1 MVRKQKTDSALLQR
15 LALGA
20 VFCILLGCATDPPT
34 AAHATTVTG
43 SCNPADAW
51 VAGRTGQEAAK
62 KCATVEN
69 RRWREAYNLGRELNT
84 FELRLQSL
92 DQELAATMAA
102 NDAATR
108 IGQLKLQRIK
118 LAREIESISGVAAV
132 RGWDEQIQVKPY
144 E

>member
-1 MVRKQKTDSALLQR
+1 M
-15 LALGA
+15 
-20 VFCILLGCATDPPT
+20 
-34 AAHATTVTG
+34 
-43 SCNPADAW
+43 
-51 VAGRTGQEAAK
+51 
-62 KCATVEN
+62 EN

-102 NDAATR
+102 DDAATR

-132 RGWDEQIQVKPY
+132 RGWDEQIQVKP
-144 E
+144 